1 MTALEVLVAVAG
13 VTVTVLVV
21 VGMVLITPR
30 GEVQLDDDVRG
41 SQGAELS
48 RASVPTQERKPAT
61 P

>member
-1 MTALEVLVAVAG
+1 MTALEALVAVAG

-30 GEVQLDDDVRG
+30 GEVQLDDEVRG

-48 RASVPTQERKPAT
+48 RASVPKQERKPAT